1 MSSKFFDIA
10 ICGGGVMG
18 SSTAYHISKILG
30 RSSRIV
36 VIERD
41 SKYVK
46 ASEMLSVQKPT
57 FYIDAHTINLC
68 RQGGIRQQFSLPENI
83 EMSMFGIDFF

>member
-1 MSSKFFDIA
+1 MNSKFYDIA

-18 SSTAYHISKILG
+18 SSIAYNLSKILG

-41 SKYVK
+41 PKYAK
-46 ASEMLSVQKPT
+46 ASGMLSVQKPT
-57 FYIDAHTINLC
+57 FYIDALTIYVG
-68 RQGGIRQQFSLPENI
+68 RRYSSTIFSP
-83 EMSMFGIDFF
+83 